1 VDTFDGPVDLLRLN
15 PGDNQGVRY
24 LLVAALLEL
33 GRNEDAGKLL
43 DEHDDDIQA
52 LWPYARVIWQFRT
65 EGGTAR
71 TRAALDDAVAA
82 NPHFVEYLLDP
93 DSGPLEQPPHFALG
107 SREEAVY
114 VADEL
119 SSVCEAIPGL
129 RTGCDPRRNTGVG
142 GRAPQRGTTRKAIVA
157 RAGADRT
164 RTSLDSRSTTMP
176 SSSSSRGETVVWP
189 KSQSMRDW
197 PGSRR

>member
-129 RTGCDPRRNTGVG
+129 RTGCDPRRTPAWAVAHRNAAQP
-142 GRAPQRGTTRKAIVA
+142 GR
-157 RAGADRT
+157 
-164 RTSLDSRSTTMP
+164 P
-176 SSSSSRGETVVWP
+176 SSLAPELTGREPVLTAA
-189 KSQSMRDW
+189 
-197 PGSRR
+197 RRRCHRRRRAEAKLSYGPNHNQ